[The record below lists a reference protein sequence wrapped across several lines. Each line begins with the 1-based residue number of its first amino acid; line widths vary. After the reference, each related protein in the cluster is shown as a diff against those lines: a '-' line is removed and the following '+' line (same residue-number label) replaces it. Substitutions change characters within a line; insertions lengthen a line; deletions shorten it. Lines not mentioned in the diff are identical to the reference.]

1 MKDKYKKKNK
11 DKDKGNIISF
21 PSSVSKLERQV
32 EAVLFSAAEPLDV
45 ETIEK
50 RVQTNTNLSKILE
63 KIKLNYKNR
72 GFHLVC
78 IRNKWSFRTA
88 EDLSKLMSLQKSTQR
103 KLSKATIE
111 TLAIIVYHQPVTRS
125 EIEEIRGVAFAT
137 NTLEILLELDWVRP
151 AGRKDVPGKPI
162 QYATTENFLNH
173 FNIQKLSDLPTID
186 ELGSAGLIDT
196 SSIDKSIFGTGK
208 FFKEQS
214 AKDKENIYEEIDDVI
229 EKAPETDK

>member
-1 MKDKYKKKNK
+1 MPNKKKN
-11 DKDKGNIISF
+11 NILNF
-21 PSSVSKLERQV
+21 PSTPTKLERKV
-32 EAVLFSAAEPLDV
+32 EAILFSASEPLDI

-50 RVQTNTNLSKILE
+50 RIQTNENIKKILE
-63 KIKLNYKNR
+63 NIKDNYKSR
-72 GFHLVC
+72 GINLIC

-88 EDLSKLMSLQKSTQR
+88 EDLSKTMSLQKSTQK

-125 EIEEIRGVAFAT
+125 EIEEIRGVSFAT
-137 NTLEILLELDWVRP
+137 NTLEILLELNWVRP
-151 AGRKDVPGKPI
+151 AGRKDVPGNPI

-173 FNIQKLSDLPTID
+173 FNIQKLSDLPTIE

-196 SSIDKSIFGTGK
+196 STLDNSIFGTGK

-214 AKDKENIYEEIDDVI
+214 INEKKNDIYQEIDEAI
-229 EKAPETDK
+229 KKAPEKEK

>member
-1 MKDKYKKKNK
+1 MKNKKK
-11 DKDKGNIISF
+11 DNIIDF
-21 PSSVSKLERQV
+21 PSSPTKIERQV
-32 EAVLFSAAEPLDV
+32 EAILFAASEPLDL

-50 RVQTNTNLSKILE
+50 RIQTTTNLKKILE
-63 KIKLNYKNR
+63 NLQTIYKKR
-72 GFHLVC
+72 GINLVC
-78 IRNKWSFRTA
+78 IKNKWSFRTA
-88 EDLSKLMSLQKSTQR
+88 EDLSKLMSLQKSTQK

-111 TLAIIVYHQPVTRS
+111 TLSIIVYHQPVTRS
-125 EIEEIRGVAFAT
+125 EIEEIRGVTFAS

-196 SSIDKSIFGTGK
+196 SSIDTSIFGTGK

-214 AKDKENIYEEIDDVI
+214 ISKNQNIYEEIDEAI
-229 EKAPETDK
+229 KKAPEEEK

>member
-1 MKDKYKKKNK
+1 MPNKKKN
-11 DKDKGNIISF
+11 NIISF
-21 PSSVSKLERQV
+21 PSLPSKLERQI
-32 EAVLFSAAEPLDV
+32 EAILFSASEPLDI

-50 RVQTNTNLSKILE
+50 RVQTTTNIKKILE
-63 KIKLNYKNR
+63 NIKEIYKSR
-72 GFHLVC
+72 GINLVC
-78 IRNKWSFRTA
+78 IKNKWSFRTA
-88 EDLSKLMSLQKSTQR
+88 EDLSKMMSLQKSTQK
-103 KLSKATIE
+103 KLSRATIE

-125 EIEEIRGVAFAT
+125 EIEEIRGVSFAA

-196 SSIDKSIFGTGK
+196 TSIDKSIFGTGK
-208 FFKEQS
+208 FFKEQTINE
-214 AKDKENIYEEIDDVI
+214 KQNDIYKEIDEAI
-229 EKAPETDK
+229 KKAPEEDK

>member
-1 MKDKYKKKNK
+1 MSNKKKN
-11 DKDKGNIISF
+11 NIIKF
-21 PSSVSKLERQV
+21 PANPSKLERQV
-32 EAVLFSAAEPLDV
+32 EAILFAASEPLDI

-50 RVQTNTNLSKILE
+50 RIQTNTNIKKILE
-63 KIKLNYKNR
+63 NIKEIYKNR
-72 GFHLVC
+72 GINLVC
-78 IRNKWSFRTA
+78 IKNKWSFRTA
-88 EDLSKLMSLQKSTQR
+88 DDLSKLMSLQKSSQK

-125 EIEEIRGVAFAT
+125 EIEEIRGVSFAS

-162 QYATTENFLNH
+162 QYSTTENFLNH

-196 SSIDKSIFGTGK
+196 TSIDRSIFGTGK

-214 AKDKENIYEEIDDVI
+214 LNEKQNDIYQDIEEAIK
-229 EKAPETDK
+229 KAPEDEK

>member
-1 MKDKYKKKNK
+1 MKNKKK
-11 DKDKGNIISF
+11 DNIIDF
-21 PSSVSKLERQV
+21 PSSPTKIERQV
-32 EAVLFSAAEPLDV
+32 EAILFAASEPLDL

-50 RVQTNTNLSKILE
+50 RIQTTTNLKKILE
-63 KIKLNYKNR
+63 NLQTIYKKR
-72 GFHLVC
+72 GINLVC
-78 IRNKWSFRTA
+78 IKNKWSFRTA
-88 EDLSKLMSLQKSTQR
+88 EDLSKLMSLQKSTHK

-111 TLAIIVYHQPVTRS
+111 TLSIIVYHQPVTRS
-125 EIEEIRGVAFAT
+125 EIEEIRGVTFAS

-196 SSIDKSIFGTGK
+196 SSIDKSIFGTGR

-214 AKDKENIYEEIDDVI
+214 ISKKQNIYEEIDEAI
-229 EKAPETDK
+229 KKAPEEEK

>member
-1 MKDKYKKKNK
+1 MVNKKKN
-11 DKDKGNIISF
+11 NIISF
-21 PSSVSKLERQV
+21 PSSPTKLERQV
-32 EAVLFSAAEPLDV
+32 EAILFAASEPLDV

-50 RVQTNTNLSKILE
+50 RIQTSTNIKKILE
-63 KIKLNYKNR
+63 NIKKLYKTR
-72 GFHLVC
+72 GINLVC
-78 IRNKWSFRTA
+78 IKNKWSFRTA
-88 EDLSKLMSLQKSTQR
+88 DDLSKLMSLQKSTQK

-111 TLAIIVYHQPVTRS
+111 TLSIIVYHQPVTRS
-125 EIEEIRGVAFAT
+125 EIEEIRGVSFAS
-137 NTLEILLELDWVRP
+137 NTLDTLLELNWVRP

-196 SSIDKSIFGTGK
+196 TSIDQSIFGTGK

-214 AKDKENIYEEIDDVI
+214 INEKQKNIYEEIDEAI
-229 EKAPETDK
+229 KKAPEDEK

>member
-1 MKDKYKKKNK
+1 MKNK
-11 DKDKGNIISF
+11 NKNKNNVISF
-21 PSSVSKLERQV
+21 PSNVSKIERQV
-32 EAVLFSAAEPLDV
+32 EAILFSASEPLEV

-50 RVQTNTNLSKILE
+50 RVRSNSGILKILE
-63 KIKLNYKNR
+63 KIKLTYKNR
-72 GFHLVC
+72 GINLVC

-125 EIEEIRGVAFAT
+125 EIEEIRGVSFAT

-151 AGRKDVPGKPI
+151 AGRKEVPGKPI

-173 FNIQKLSDLPTID
+173 FNVQKLSDLPTLD

-214 AKDKENIYEEIDDVI
+214 INEKQNIYEDI
-229 EKAPETDK
+229 EDAIKKAPETDK